1 MKDTATVGDPN
12 PDQLIMNGHSATA
25 DTFRVYF
32 IEFYVYLLQMCF
44 FHSGYLY
51 GRVIRFDFIFHIY
64 LHLNGEG

>member
-1 MKDTATVGDPN
+1 
-12 PDQLIMNGHSATA
+12 MNGHSATA

-44 FHSGYLY
+44 FHSDYLY